1 MNRNAGGRAA
11 ATGGVIASMT
21 GFGTASGENGR
32 YRVTVELRSV
42 NHRGLD
48 LVLRLKEVCRASE
61 PELRAM
67 LKERLHRGRV
77 EMAVNAEPVSAP
89 EQTAEIDRGLAAALG
104 RLAAELRSQGLAEGP
119 LEPGDLLRVPGLV
132 RVAGLEA
139 SWSEEDQALLRRVA
153 GMAIDRLVE
162 TRRIE
167 GASLEDELRRGFQR
181 VRELVAVLAERRGD
195 VTRHYQRLLEE
206 RLRALLGDALPD
218 RQRIEQEIA
227 LLVDK
232 SDVNEELERLR
243 AHLDHGAGVFTGPPP
258 TGRRLDVLLQEMLR
272 EISTIGAK
280 CRDLEMSRTVI
291 EARLVSEQLRE
302 QVQNVE

>member
-1 MNRNAGGRAA
+1 
-11 ATGGVIASMT
+11 
-21 GFGTASGENGR
+21 
-32 YRVTVELRSV
+32 
-42 NHRGLD
+42 
-48 LVLRLKEVCRASE
+48 
-61 PELRAM
+61 
-67 LKERLHRGRV
+67 
-77 EMAVNAEPVSAP
+77 
-89 EQTAEIDRGLAAALG
+89 
-104 RLAAELRSQGLAEGP
+104 
-119 LEPGDLLRVPGLV
+119 
-132 RVAGLEA
+132 
-139 SWSEEDQALLRRVA
+139 
-153 GMAIDRLVE
+153 MAIDRLVE

-181 VRELVAVLAERRGD
+181 VREMVVVLGERRGD

-206 RLRALLGDALPD
+206 RLRSLLGDALPD

-243 AHLDHGAGVFTGPPP
+243 AHLDHGEGVFAGPPP

-280 CRDLEMSRTVI
+280 CRDLEMSRTVM
-291 EARLVSEQLRE
+291 EARLVCEQLRE

>member
-1 MNRNAGGRAA
+1 MNRNAEGRAA

-104 RLAAELRSQGLAEGP
+104 RLAAELRSEGLAEGP
-119 LEPGDLLRVPGLV
+119 LAPGDLLRVPGLV

-153 GMAIDRLVE
+153 GIALDRLVE

-181 VRELVAVLAERRGD
+181 VREMVAVLTERRGD
-195 VTRHYQRLLEE
+195 VTRHYQQLLEE
-206 RLRALLGDALPD
+206 RLRSLLGDALPD

-243 AHLDHGAGVFTGPPP
+243 AHLDHGEGVFSGPPP

-280 CRDLEMSRTVI
+280 CRDLEMSRTVM

>member
-1 MNRNAGGRAA
+1 
-11 ATGGVIASMT
+11 MT
-21 GFGTASGENGR
+21 GFGTVSGENGR

-48 LVLRLKEVCRASE
+48 LVLRLKEVCRVSE

-119 LEPGDLLRVPGLV
+119 LGPGDLLRVPGLV
-132 RVAGLEA
+132 RVAGAEA

-153 GMAIDRLVE
+153 GGAIDRLLE

-167 GASLEDELRRGFQR
+167 GASIED
-181 VRELVAVLAERRGD
+181 
-195 VTRHYQRLLEE
+195 YQRLLEE
-206 RLRALLGDALPD
+206 RLRSLLGDALPD

-243 AHLDHGAGVFTGPPP
+243 AHLDHGEGVFAGPPP
-258 TGRRLDVLLQEMLR
+258 AGRRLDVLLQEMLR

-291 EARLVSEQLRE
+291 EARLVCEQLRE

>member
-1 MNRNAGGRAA
+1 MNRNAGGRPAA
-11 ATGGVIASMT
+11 KDGVIASMT
-21 GFGTASGENGR
+21 GFGAASGDNGR

-67 LKERLHRGRV
+67 LKEQLHRGRV
-77 EMAVNAEPVSAP
+77 EMTVNAEPVSAP
-89 EQTAEIDRGLAAALG
+89 EQNAEIDSGLAVALG
-104 RLAAELRSQGLAEGP
+104 RLASELRSQGLAEGP
-119 LEPGDLLRVPGLV
+119 LGPGDLLRVPGLV
-132 RVAGLEA
+132 RIETLEA
-139 SWSEEDQALLRRVA
+139 SWSEEDRALLLQVA
-153 GMAIDRLVE
+153 RIAIDRAVE
-162 TRRIE
+162 ARRIE
-167 GASLEDELRRGFQR
+167 GASLEDELRRGFRR
-181 VRELVAVLAERRGD
+181 VRELVAALAERRGD

-206 RLRALLGDALPD
+206 RLRSLLGDALPD

-227 LLVDK
+227 LLVEK

-243 AHLDHGAGVFTGPPP
+243 AHLDHAEGVFAGPPP

-280 CRDLEMSRTVI
+280 CRDLEMSRAMM

>member
-1 MNRNAGGRAA
+1 
-11 ATGGVIASMT
+11 MT
-21 GFGTASGENGR
+21 GFGMASGENGR

-48 LVLRLKEVCRASE
+48 LVLRLKEVCRVGE

-77 EMAVNAEPVSAP
+77 EVTVNAEPVSAP
-89 EQTAEIDRGLAAALG
+89 EQTAEIDRRLAAALG
-104 RLAAELRSQGLAEGP
+104 RLAAELRSEGLAEGP
-119 LEPGDLLRVPGLV
+119 LSPGDLLRVPGLV
-132 RVAGLEA
+132 RTATLETA
-139 SWSEEDQALLRRVA
+139 WSDEDQALLRQVA
-153 GMAIDRLVE
+153 GAAIERAVE
-162 TRRIE
+162 SRRSE

-181 VRELVAVLAERRGD
+181 VRELVATLTERRGE

-206 RLRALLGDALPD
+206 RLRSLLGDALPD
-218 RQRIEQEIA
+218 RQRLEQEIA
-227 LLVDK
+227 LLVEK

-243 AHLDHGAGVFTGPPP
+243 AHLDHGEGVFSGPPP

-280 CRDLEMSRTVI
+280 CRDLEMSRTVM

>member
-1 MNRNAGGRAA
+1 
-11 ATGGVIASMT
+11 VIASMT
-21 GFGTASGENGR
+21 GFGAASGENGR

-48 LVLRLKEVCRASE
+48 LVLRLKDVCRAAE

-77 EMAVNAEPVSAP
+77 EVTVNAEPVSPP
-89 EQTAEIDRGLAAALG
+89 EQTADIDRALAAALG

-119 LEPGDLLRVPGLV
+119 LAPGDLLRVPGLV
-132 RVAGLEA
+132 RTATLETA
-139 SWSEEDQALLRRVA
+139 WSNEDQALLRQVA
-153 GMAIDRLVE
+153 GAAIDRALQS
-162 TRRIE
+162 RRIE

-181 VRELVAVLAERRGD
+181 LRELVAALIERRGE
-195 VTRHYQRLLEE
+195 VTRHYQRLLED
-206 RLRALLGDALPD
+206 RLRSLLGDALPD
-218 RQRIEQEIA
+218 RQRLEQEIA
-227 LLVDK
+227 LLVEK

-243 AHLDHGAGVFTGPPP
+243 AHLDHGEAVFSGQAP

-280 CRDLEMSRTVI
+280 CRDLEMSRTVM

>member
-21 GFGTASGENGR
+21 GFGTVSGENGR

-119 LEPGDLLRVPGLV
+119 LGPGDLLRVPGLV
-132 RVAGLEA
+132 RVAGAEA

-153 GMAIDRLVE
+153 GGAIDRLLE

-167 GASLEDELRRGFQR
+167 GASIEDELRRGLQR
-181 VRELVAVLAERRGD
+181 VRELVAGLAERRDD

-206 RLRALLGDALPD
+206 RLRSLLGDALPD

-243 AHLDHGAGVFTGPPP
+243 AHLDHGEGVFAGPPP
-258 TGRRLDVLLQEMLR
+258 AGRRLDVLLQEMLR

-291 EARLVSEQLRE
+291 EARLVCEQLRE

>member
-1 MNRNAGGRAA
+1 
-11 ATGGVIASMT
+11 MT
-21 GFGTASGENGR
+21 GFGAASGENGR

-48 LVLRLKEVCRASE
+48 LVVRLKDVCRAAE

-77 EMAVNAEPVSAP
+77 EMTVNAEPVSVPA
-89 EQTAEIDRGLAAALG
+89 QTADIDRPLAAALG

-119 LEPGDLLRVPGLV
+119 LAPGDLLRVPGLV
-132 RVAGLEA
+132 RVAAPE
-139 SWSEEDQALLRRVA
+139 SCWTDDDQALLRQVA
-153 GMAIDRLVE
+153 GAAIERALDS
-162 TRRIE
+162 RRIE

-181 VRELVAVLAERRGD
+181 VRELVAALSDRRGE

-206 RLRALLGDALPD
+206 RLRSLLGDALPD
-218 RQRIEQEIA
+218 RQRLEQEIA

-232 SDVNEELERLR
+232 SDINEELERLR
-243 AHLDHGAGVFTGPPP
+243 AHLDHGETVFSGSPPS
-258 TGRRLDVLLQEMLR
+258 GRRLDVLLQEMLR

-280 CRDLEMSRTVI
+280 CRDLDMSRTVI

-302 QVQNVE
+302 QIQNVE

>member
-1 MNRNAGGRAA
+1 
-11 ATGGVIASMT
+11 MT
-21 GFGTASGENGR
+21 GFGTASGENGH

-48 LVLRLKEVCRASE
+48 LVLRLKDVCRAAE

-77 EMAVNAEPVSAP
+77 EVTVNAEPVSA
-89 EQTAEIDRGLAAALG
+89 EQTAEIDRALAAALG

-119 LEPGDLLRVPGLV
+119 LGPGDLLRVPGLV
-132 RVAGLEA
+132 RTTTLET
-139 SWSEEDQALLRRVA
+139 SWSDEDQALLRQVA
-153 GMAIDRLVE
+153 GAAIDRALE
-162 TRRIE
+162 SRRIE

-181 VRELVAVLAERRGD
+181 VRELVAALAERRGE

-218 RQRIEQEIA
+218 RQRLEQEIA

-243 AHLDHGAGVFTGPPP
+243 AHLEHGEGVFSGPPP

-280 CRDLEMSRTVI
+280 CRDLEMSRTVM